1 MYVDIYSKYYH
12 QNMQSM
18 LIYIFQIPLRCLEG
32 VCLLALLFFLNVL
45 FTAITLKSHGDSIFQ
60 TTIESGLQCIG
71 KNVCSLFNNFRGH
84 MEI

>member
-1 MYVDIYSKYYH
+1 M
-12 QNMQSM
+12 
-18 LIYIFQIPLRCLEG
+18 
-32 VCLLALLFFLNVL
+32 ALLFFLNVL
-45 FTAITLKSHGDSIFQ
+45 FTAVTLKSHGDSIFQ

>member
-1 MYVDIYSKYYH
+1 M
-12 QNMQSM
+12 
-18 LIYIFQIPLRCLEG
+18 FGGCLF
-32 VCLLALLFFLNVL
+32 LLALLFFLNVL